1 MVYAT
6 SIRRP
11 HRPQTTSPASSE
23 SPPRAALMAPARA
36 LFCASRR
43 RFAQIREGVA
53 ARGVAEADLSRVK
66 SPAGLDIGARAPE
79 EIALSILAE
88 IVQVRRAASDQ
99 VADTSAADLPAAA
112 AREEIDPFCGMR
124 VTVAGARH
132 TASAGGRDWYF
143 CCGGC
148 RERFLAAPERYSA
161 PKAGIAGLGGTS

>member
-1 MVYAT
+1 MGEDDEAAIAAA
-6 SIRRP
+6 IRL
-11 HRPQTTSPASSE
+11 SPAYLGVVA
-23 SPPRAALMAPARA
+23 SPKRY
-36 LFCASRR
+36 
-43 RFAQIREGVA
+43 AQIADSLR
-53 ARGVAEADLSRVK
+53 ARGLSAADLGRIH

-99 VADTSAADLPAAA
+99 VADTRAADLPAAA
-112 AREEIDPFCGMR
+112 AREEIDPVCGMR